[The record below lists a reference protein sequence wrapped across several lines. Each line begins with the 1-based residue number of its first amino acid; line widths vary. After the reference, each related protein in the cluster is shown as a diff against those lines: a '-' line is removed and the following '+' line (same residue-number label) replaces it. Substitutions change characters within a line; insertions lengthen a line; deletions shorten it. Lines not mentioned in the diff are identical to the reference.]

1 MGQEYLYDCLV
12 AWPVSSSGSRLL
24 DVLMWLA
31 PARRLALMKPTAVL
45 VNVSRGGLVDTD
57 AVVSTLQEGK

>member
-1 MGQEYLYDCLV
+1 
-12 AWPVSSSGSRLL
+12 
-24 DVLMWLA
+24 MWLA